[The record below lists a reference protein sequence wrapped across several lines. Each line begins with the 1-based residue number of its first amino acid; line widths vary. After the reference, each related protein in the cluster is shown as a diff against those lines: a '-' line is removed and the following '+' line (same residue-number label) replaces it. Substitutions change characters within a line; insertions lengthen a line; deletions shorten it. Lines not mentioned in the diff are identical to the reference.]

1 MKYKKNYESMK
12 KKGIFLPPDALKA
25 LSKDSFYSKSKKK
38 KEDEFIEQ
46 SLPDEAL
53 KILSK
58 DPFYSKNKKEDEFVE
73 QSLPDEALKILSK
86 DPYYSKNKKDKE
98 DVVEQYIKSILRKK
112 IHEELKRNK
121 PRFSIY
127 EQVIP
132 PLPTGG
138 GGGTAAPT
146 GGAPTGGAP
155 TGGAPTGGI
164 GPKIEEWV
172 NGAWNVV
179 TTVFTVGIKEIA
191 GVANNAIDETAKLL
205 KAAGW
210 KVYKVG
216 GKLYSDFTGSIASL
230 GSGGANGTA
239 TALPNWVN
247 THACLKLQNI
257 IGSGSNAIIASKQTQ
272 RTYTLSENGTYF
284 DNDSNKGKWSC
295 KDNTTVTFESSTEKI
310 TSNLV
315 GGNAS
320 LQGGGGGCTIDTF
333 PRCVQTLTLDQS
345 NCTVGGIALKG
356 DIQYKVLYTNK
367 KYSDVAKNI
376 TSTEIEYA
384 CYIYEKGSTTGQ
396 IGRYSCLGENI
407 NIVSDAYG
415 NLQGTNQSLRK
426 AYTTSD
432 YGTMAKAYG
441 GEMVGK
447 FLIADA
453 SKNQILG
460 IEETNLNQAIYT
472 LQRYISEG
480 WRGRSINNFIKFL
493 ENLQAL
499 LAADGVPNATEGI
512 KTQIQDF
519 FDYVGKTGTENK
531 TIDKFYQMNMD
542 PDQNEMRFFKTETIN
557 QEPFN
562 GFKLYRHP
570 GFEGSQLLN
579 SRMGQYNTQASQ
591 TGASPE
597 DCKRF
602 LDFWITNVAGMPDMA
617 SREYRRT
624 QTDKIIDNT
633 LTTTEINSYRDK
645 IKACAKAN
653 RYKGN
658 LLNKEHQKIINY
670 IAQAPEDEGGI
681 RFGRTTPPGATGA
694 AQ

>member
-1 MKYKKNYESMK
+1 MVYNKNYYLMK
-12 KKGIFLPPDALKA
+12 KRIFKKESLEQQLPPEVINTLKT
-25 LSKDSFYSKSKKK
+25 KFYPSSDKKEINTEFKEQQIPPEAIDILKKK
-38 KEDEFIEQ
+38 YNSDEKDDE
-46 SLPDEAL
+46 SLPLDG
-53 KILSK
+53 
-58 DPFYSKNKKEDEFVE
+58 NKTKVSENHLRF
-73 QSLPDEALKILSK
+73 L
-86 DPYYSKNKKDKE
+86 
-98 DVVEQYIKSILRKK
+98 LRK
-112 IHEELKRNK
+112 ELNKMK
-121 PRFSIY
+121 PRFSLN
-127 EQVIP
+127 EQGGLP
-132 PLPTGG
+132 PRPTGG
-138 GGGTAAPT
+138 
-146 GGAPTGGAP
+146 GGAPTGGGGAP
-155 TGGAPTGGI
+155 TGGGGAPTGGGGAPTGGGGAPTGGI

-230 GSGGANGTA
+230 GSGGSSGTA
-239 TALPNWVN
+239 TALPDWVN
-247 THACLKLQNI
+247 NHPCLKLQNI
-257 IGSGSNAIIASKQTQ
+257 VGSGKNAIVASKQTQ
-272 RTYTLSENGTYF
+272 RTYTLSEDGTYF

-315 GGNAS
+315 GANAS

-333 PRCVQTLTLDQS
+333 PRCVQTLTLDQT

-384 CYIYEKGSTTGQ
+384 CYIYDQGSTTGQ

-415 NLQGTNQSLRK
+415 NLQGTNISLRK
-426 AYTTSD
+426 AYTTAD

-453 SKNQILG
+453 SKNQILNV
-460 IEETNLNQAIYT
+460 EETNLNQALYT
-472 LQRYISEG
+472 IRRYISEG
-480 WRGRSINNFIKFL
+480 WRGRSINNFILFL
-493 ENLQAL
+493 KNLQRL
-499 LAADGVPNATEGI
+499 LASDGVPEASEGI
-512 KTQIQDF
+512 KTQIQEF
-519 FDYVGKTGTENK
+519 FDYVETTGTENK
-531 TIDKFYQMNMD
+531 TIDKLYQMNVD
-542 PDQNEMRFFKTETIN
+542 PDQNDIRFFKTETIN

-570 GFEGSQLLN
+570 DFEGSQLLN
-579 SRMGQYNTQASQ
+579 SRMAQYNTKASK
-591 TGASPE
+591 TGSSPE
-597 DCKRF
+597 DCERY

-617 SREYRRT
+617 SRKYRRT
-624 QTDKIIDNT
+624 QTDKIVDNT
-633 LTTTEINSYRDK
+633 LSDTEVNSYRDK

-658 LLNKEHQKIINY
+658 LLNSEHQKIINY

-681 RFGRTTPPGATGA
+681 RFGRTTPPG
-694 AQ
+694 Q